1 MLCEVLNLNI
11 VEVAKSAMQSD
22 VGKVDA
28 LDLHT
33 LHQLA
38 REVQTSGRS
47 RNGTLVLGKYTLE
60 VVEVVL
66 CSMMILAAVNHIAW
80 QRSLAKRVKLALELV
95 VRTVV
100 EEAQC
105 ASAACCVVDNLSH
118 HRAALVEEELIAYT
132 YLACRLNEHIP
143 KAHLLVKLTQEEH
156 LNLGVGLLLCTIEA
170 SREHLCVVEDESVV
184 LVEIVEHIAEVEVFA
199 LNGLAV
205 GVLLKHVDS
214 LRFLMQNHQSAL
226 ITTCDAERFLLA
238 LVVLKLT
245 VDAVRIE
252 CNLVFG

>member
-1 MLCEVLNLNI
+1 METC
-11 VEVAKSAMQSD
+11 AF
-22 VGKVDA
+22 GGY
-28 LDLHT
+28 DL
-33 LHQLA
+33 
-38 REVQTSGRS
+38 
-47 RNGTLVLGKYTLE
+47 
-60 VVEVVL
+60 VVL
-66 CSMMILAAVNHIAW
+66 CCVMILAAVNHIAW
-80 QRSLAKRVKLALELV
+80 QRSLAKRIEFALELV

-105 ASAACCVVDNLSH
+105 TSAACSVVDNLSH
-118 HRAALVEEELIAYT
+118 HRAALVKEELVADT
-132 YLACRLNEHIP
+132 YLASRLNEHVP
-143 KAHLLVKLTQEEH
+143 KAHLLIKLTQKEH
-156 LNLGVGLLLCTIEA
+156 LNLGVGFLLCAVEA
-170 SREHLCVVEDESVV
+170 SREHLCVVEDESVM

-226 ITTCDAERFLLA
+226 VATCNAERFLLA
-238 LVVLKLT
+238 FVVLKLT